1 VDNQI
6 NRGRSCWH
14 SMRDRYIALRR
25 RYQPETTKLAIVAES
40 PPASGRYFYD
50 ETGPTT
56 EPLFAAVMKQLGLRP
71 VNKAEGLRALQQAG
85 WVLVDATYEPVNAL
99 KSSDRDA
106 VLLRD
111 YPLLREDLKALAPER
126 IVLIK
131 KMFVRCWSLS
141 WRLTV
146 CTCSMLV
153 VPSTSRVLAGRVPST
168 INSRRSLLR
177 IRALGRRGRPHSQHA
192 TYQRSGNHG
201 EPEECEE
208 PDRS

>member
-1 VDNQI
+1 
-6 NRGRSCWH
+6 
-14 SMRDRYIALRR
+14 MRDRYIALRR
-25 RYQPETTKLAIVAES
+25 RYQPATTRLAIVAES

-56 EPLFAAVMKQLGLRP
+56 EPLFAAARKQLGLRP

-131 KMFVRCWSLS
+131 KN
-141 WRLTV
+141 V
-146 CTCSMLV
+146 CALLE
-153 VPSTSRVLAGRVPST
+153 PKLEADGLHVLNAGRAIYFPS
-168 INSRRSLLR
+168 N
-177 IRALGRRGRPHSQHA
+177 GRQGTFHHQFA
-192 TYQRSGNHG
+192 EIAFAN
-201 EPEECEE
+201 
-208 PDRS
+208 